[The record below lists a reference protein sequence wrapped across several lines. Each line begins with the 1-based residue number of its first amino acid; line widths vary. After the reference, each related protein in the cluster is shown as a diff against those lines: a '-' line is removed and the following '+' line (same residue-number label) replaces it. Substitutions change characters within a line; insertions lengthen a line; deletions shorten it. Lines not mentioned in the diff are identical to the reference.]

1 MQASSLTLLEKIPAR
16 LFSWN
21 FCNIFKS
28 TSYFLNYFGWL
39 VLNVTCKEVFS
50 LPHETLKRKH
60 YFNVISTK
68 PILFFIIVLAV
79 FTPSLH
85 NIYVIINDQVFQIVH
100 KKIDEWY
107 NEWQR
112 MTASENVSYNEW
124 QRMTTSDNE
133 WYNEWQRMTTSDNE
147 WYNEWQRMETSG
159 TANDNEWYNGWQQ
172 RYCDLFK
179 PTLIIGLCF
188 TIF

>member
-147 WYNEWQRMETSG
+147 WYNEW
-159 TANDNEWYNGWQQ
+159 
-172 RYCDLFK
+172 
-179 PTLIIGLCF
+179 
-188 TIF
+188 